1 MHVRRAITMYIIQG
15 SNLPKVPEPASSQLR
30 FETGSSNSR
39 APLLTSRFYCFPNK
53 PSNAW
58 EGIETFVITNCI
70 LHTHTNTPHSTI
82 QYSIYK
88 AHV

>member
-1 MHVRRAITMYIIQG
+1 MYIIQG
-15 SNLPKVPEPASSQLR
+15 YNLPKVPELASSQLR

-70 LHTHTNTPHSTI
+70 LHTHTHTHTNTLHGTI